1 MLRISFDNA
10 AESVTLKLEGK
21 VAGPWV
27 DELQR
32 AWHDVVGNK
41 PAQSVV
47 VDLSGVDFIDREGRK
62 VLGWMFRQGVELRNG
77 RLITK
82 YIVDQIKHEGNGS
95 EKHGG

>member
-10 AESVTLKLEGK
+10 AESVTVKLEGK

-27 DELQR
+27 DELEQTWYEFTR
-32 AWHDVVGNK
+32 NK

-62 VLGWMFRQGVELRNG
+62 LVGWMFRQGAELQNG
-77 RLITK
+77 RLITQ

-95 EKHGG
+95 ENNGG